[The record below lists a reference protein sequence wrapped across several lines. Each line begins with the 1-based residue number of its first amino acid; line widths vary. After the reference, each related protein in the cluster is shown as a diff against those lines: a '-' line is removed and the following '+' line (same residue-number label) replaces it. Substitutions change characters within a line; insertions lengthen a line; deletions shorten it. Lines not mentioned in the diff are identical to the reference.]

1 MMRILL
7 ILALAT
13 ALPGAALAESERGKD
28 ELAIG
33 LTQYPPT
40 LNPGIDATS
49 AKVYVLAMTRRPFT
63 VYDATWNL
71 VCMLCTTLPTIA
83 NGLAVPFDRPDGKRG
98 IRLTYT
104 IQPEARWGDGT
115 PVTTADVLFTY
126 EVGRHPLSGIGN
138 AELYRRITSIEVKDD
153 KTFTLV
159 QDKLTFDYA
168 AINDFELL
176 PAHLERAAFADPEQ
190 YRIRTLYDTDPTNR
204 GLYFGPYR
212 ITELAAGSHI
222 VLEENESWWGEKPA
236 FKRIVVYAIENTAAL
251 EANLLS
257 GGIDMVA
264 GELGLSLDQAIAFE
278 QRHGDQFT
286 VLYKPGL
293 SYEHV
298 SLNLDNP
305 VLADDR
311 VRQALL
317 YGIDREAI
325 SRQLFAGRQIV
336 ADSFISPLD
345 RMHARDIRHYEY
357 DPPKARALL
366 EAAGWG
372 ALRNGVR
379 FNAKGDR
386 LTLDFATTAGA
397 RSRETVQQVLQAQWR
412 QLGVDVRIRNE
423 PARVLFGQS
432 LTRRNFSMAMF
443 AWVSSPENVPR
454 STLHSSE
461 IPTAA
466 NGYGGQNAD
475 GFHDGEMDQLIDAIE
490 LELDAK
496 QRAALWRRIE
506 EIYTEQLPDLPL
518 YFRSDS
524 YVLPKWLINVVP
536 TGHQYPTTLW
546 VEDWRV
552 Q

>member
-1 MMRILL
+1 MTRVFL
-7 ILALAT
+7 ILFFVLV
-13 ALPGAALAESERGKD
+13 LPAASLGDAALGKE

-33 LTQYPPT
+33 ITQYPPT

-63 VYDATWNL
+63 VYDASWNL

-83 NGLAVPFDRPDGKRG
+83 NGLAVPFDGPDGKHG

-138 AELYRRITSIEVKDD
+138 AELYRRITGIEVKDA

-159 QDKLTFDYA
+159 QDKLTFDFA

-190 YRIRTLYDTDPTNR
+190 YRIRTLYDTDPTNP

-212 ITELAAGSHI
+212 ITEVAAGSHI
-222 VLEENESWWGEKPA
+222 VLEENPSWWGEKPA
-236 FKRIVVYAIENTAAL
+236 FRRIVVYAIENTAAL

-257 GGIDMVA
+257 GGIDMIG

-278 QRHGDQFT
+278 QRRGDQFT

-293 SYEHV
+293 NYEHV

-305 VLADDR
+305 ILADDR

-325 SRQLFAGRQIV
+325 SRQLFAGRQVV

-345 RMHARDIRHYEY
+345 RMHARDIRHYDY
-357 DPPKARALL
+357 DPAKAKALL
-366 EAAGWG
+366 AAAGWG
-372 ALRNGVR
+372 AIRGGIR
-379 FNAKGDR
+379 FNATGDR
-386 LTLDFATTAGA
+386 LTLDFATTAGS

-432 LTRRNFSMAMF
+432 LPRRNFSMAMF
-443 AWVSSPENVPR
+443 AWISAPENVPR

-466 NGYGGQNAD
+466 NGYGGQNAG
-475 GFHDGEMDQLIDAIE
+475 GFHDAEMDQLIDAIE
-490 LELDAK
+490 LELDPR

-506 EIYTEQLPDLPL
+506 EIYADQLPDLPL

-546 VEDWRV
+546 VEEWRV